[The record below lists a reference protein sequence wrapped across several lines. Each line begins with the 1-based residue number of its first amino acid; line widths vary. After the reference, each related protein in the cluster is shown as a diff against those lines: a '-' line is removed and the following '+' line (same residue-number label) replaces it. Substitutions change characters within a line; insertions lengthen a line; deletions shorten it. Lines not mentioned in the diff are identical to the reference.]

1 MQKTTFLFQLLTG
14 FVAGLFLY
22 LALYGIGQL
31 SGLINEFIY
40 VHNFFV
46 IALLFKAFLFTR
58 YKIFSSVSIL
68 TCIIICIY
76 NFYDNPWLSYRESL
90 NISISIVTLLGITAI
105 TSPNWKRA
113 LLNYGLTWFL
123 LILLMSSFFVLERY
137 ENGEHPTSENSTI
150 ISYTTKSH
158 NYLNPKPFFLPMYY
172 YDTSSVKIRD
182 RYFTKA
188 DLKDKIT
195 IMGFGSKVNF
205 PFSYSWLYGFLSTNR
220 EQYHNLLQ
228 IVLVDVGYDH
238 SIEKTFDAKIYPCR
252 ANQRGSYISCEDS
265 LFLFAHDKN
274 AAFVKSMRFKPIPL
288 VIVFDR
294 DGSLIYEIT
303 DVANEESARVAR
315 NLLEKVIKSHLG
327 K

>member
-1 MQKTTFLFQLLTG
+1 MQKPSFLFQFLTG
-14 FVAGLFLY
+14 LVAGLFVY
-22 LALYGIGQL
+22 LVLYGIGQL
-31 SGLINEFIY
+31 SGLINEFVYI
-40 VHNFFV
+40 HNFFV
-46 IALLFKAFLFTR
+46 ITLFFKAFLFAR
-58 YKIFSSVSIL
+58 YKVFCLVSIL
-68 TCIIICIY
+68 TCTIVCIY
-76 NFYDNPWLSYRESL
+76 NFYYNPWLSYRESL
-90 NISISIVTLLGITAI
+90 NISILIIALLGVMAI
-105 TSPNWKRA
+105 TFPNWKRA
-113 LLNYGLTWFL
+113 LLSYGLTWIAS
-123 LILLMSSFFVLERY
+123 ILLMSSYFVLGRY
-137 ENGEHPTSENSTI
+137 ENGEPPTLENSTTI
-150 ISYTTKSH
+150 KYTTKSH
-158 NYLNPKPFFLPMYY
+158 NYLNPDPFFLPIYY

-195 IMGFGSKVNF
+195 VMGFGNKVYF
-205 PFSYSWLYGFLSTNR
+205 PFSYSWLSGFLRTNR
-220 EQYHNLLQ
+220 EQYNKFLQ

-252 ANQRGSYISCEDS
+252 ANQRGSYIACEDS
-265 LFLFAHDKN
+265 LFLFVHDKN

-303 DVANEESARVAR
+303 EVTNEESATVAR